1 MLGATLFLPQ
11 WCNTVKHLTELDIYI
26 LKQEFPGLSLTEDP
40 DIERYFE
47 FRALNRQAEALKLY
61 NTRLIHRYPD
71 ARMRVLL
78 MTYYR
83 KHDVRF
89 QVLLTDSLAQL
100 AGKTITQV
108 KKVIIFFAKTIT
120 PLKDAKVYTVIRV
133 CEKVISAISSD
144 RFAAISFTEKYV
156 RYAARLNYYEK
167 DMRQAADTLRMYITD
182 TISSVREFREERARD
197 AQEQS
202 RRAAKK
208 QQAAGID
215 FSKIHFTKEQTASI
229 TIARSISRIEDQVLA
244 YTVKYWNR
252 FDDGA
257 FENILL
263 LYSRKYGTNHF
274 SIFQAVKTGRIR
286 KWKDEELLHAVLANV
301 AHGYYYSISGDLYL
315 QRTWKQL
322 KLKLGIGVDQ
332 HSTSAKHR
340 VKDAKQE
347 KVPQEKAILRG
358 KSIQQA
364 VQTKPEQKASSVVP
378 KRGKPETGAQSA
390 EKNTAQKPQKVT
402 APKTARQT
410 TQPKAMPASATQQ
423 SSASRVAPAA
433 KPHPKKAAGTK
444 SRTLT
449 TAPAL
454 PLQKEQQ
461 PTAPSP
467 IPAQGKD
474 AMLRQ
479 QNSSRSE
486 PVQSSKTPPVP
497 EAKQPI
503 APQIYPLNEPKEAPL
518 SIADTVKKVTGKSY
532 GIYRELF
539 FKEVRSAIRAILQYC
554 AVQKLSFFG
563 TEQNHAENIIYDF
576 LETNYDNPYQQ
587 WQGSQAQADVLAQGF
602 RIDSLELIIRRWAKD
617 NI

>member
-1 MLGATLFLPQ
+1 MLGAALFLPQ
-11 WCNTVKHLTELDIYI
+11 WCSTVKRLTELDIYI

-83 KHDVRF
+83 KHDARF

-100 AGKTITQV
+100 AAKTIIEV
-108 KKVIIFFAKTIT
+108 KKVIIFFTKTIA
-120 PLKDAKVYTVIRV
+120 PLKDAKVYTLIQV
-133 CEKVISAISSD
+133 CEKVISAISAD
-144 RFAAISFTEKYV
+144 RFAAINFTEKYV

-182 TISSVREFREERARD
+182 TISSVREFREERARESR
-197 AQEQS
+197 EQN
-202 RRAAKK
+202 RYAAKK

-215 FSKIHFTKEQTASI
+215 FSKIHFTKEQIAAI
-229 TIARSISRIEDQVLA
+229 TIARSITRTEDQVLA
-244 YTVKYWNR
+244 YTIKYWNR

-257 FENILL
+257 FENMLL

-274 SIFQAVKTGRIR
+274 SIFQAVKIGRIR
-286 KWKDEELLHAVLANV
+286 KWKDEELLHAVLSNV
-301 AHGYYYSISGDLYL
+301 ARGYYYSIAGDLYL
-315 QRTWKQL
+315 QRSWKQL
-322 KLKLGIGVDQ
+322 KLKLGIGEQQ
-332 HSTSAKHR
+332 HSSAAKHT
-340 VKDAKQE
+340 VKNPEQE
-347 KVPQEKAILRG
+347 KVLQKKTPLHK
-358 KSIQQA
+358 KPMQQA
-364 VQTKPEQKASSVVP
+364 VQTKPEKKASSVIP
-378 KRGKPETGAQSA
+378 KTGKPEAAVQSA
-390 EKNTAQKPQKVT
+390 EKNAVQK
-402 APKTARQT
+402 
-410 TQPKAMPASATQQ
+410 
-423 SSASRVAPAA
+423 
-433 KPHPKKAAGTK
+433 PKKAAVTK

-449 TAPAL
+449 TAPAQ
-454 PLQKEQQ
+454 PLQKEQK
-461 PTAPSP
+461 PIAPSP
-467 IPAQGKD
+467 IPAQRKD
-474 AMLRQ
+474 AIPRQ
-479 QNSSRSE
+479 QEAAQINT
-486 PVQSSKTPPVP
+486 VQSSTTLLTSDTNQPSPPH
-497 EAKQPI
+497 
-503 APQIYPLNEPKEAPL
+503 IYPLNEPKETPL

-539 FKEVRSAIRAILQYC
+539 FKEVRSAIRTILQYS

-602 RIDSLELIIRRWAKD
+602 RIDSLEPIIRRWAKD